1 MEMNLDYTTD
11 IIEPSE
17 SNGQLNLRSS
27 FVSLILVASPGVATA
42 AHEYSDESVN
52 AKVSEQSLVST
63 PEENISQTH
72 VKQSITEIRELFG
85 FNVTEVAEV
94 FKKERPTIYNWI
106 KSEQVKTEVSAKLL
120 AMVAVAQHWVKVE
133 GENNLSFL
141 LDYKGPKANDI
152 SIREALKE
160 ETLDADLL
168 TNLIDT
174 RYKQYNEASAIS
186 REIIGEVE
194 LAKGSEIPEGTRRLN
209 KLWTES
215 MTYRKN
221 TRL

>member
-11 IIEPSE
+11 INEPNE
-17 SNGQLNLRSS
+17 G
-27 FVSLILVASPGVATA
+27 

-52 AKVSEQSLVST
+52 AIVSEQSLVSA
-63 PEENISQTH
+63 PEENLSQTH
-72 VKQSITEIRELFG
+72 VKQSITEIREFFG

-94 FKKERPTIYNWI
+94 FNKERPTIYNWL
-106 KSEQVKTEVSAKLL
+106 KSEQVKSEVSAKLL
-120 AMVAVAQHWVKVE
+120 VMVAVAQHWVKVE

-141 LDYKGPKANDI
+141 LDYKGPQANEV

-160 ETLDADLL
+160 ERLDADML
-168 TNLIDT
+168 TSLIDT
-174 RYKQYNEASAIS
+174 RYEQYNEASVIS

-194 LAKGSEIPEGTRRLN
+194 LVEGPEIPEGTRRLN

-221 TRL
+221 TGL